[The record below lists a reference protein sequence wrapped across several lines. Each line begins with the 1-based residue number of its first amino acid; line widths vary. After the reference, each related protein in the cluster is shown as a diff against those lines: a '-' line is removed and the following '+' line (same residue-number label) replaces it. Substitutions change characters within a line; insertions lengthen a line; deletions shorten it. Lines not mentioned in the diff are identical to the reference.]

1 MCAEIGGNNIP
12 QKTSNT
18 VIKSPE
24 KSLDESLELAENI
37 STNDSDDGAF
47 LALIM
52 NGPELDLLKD
62 LDTIQT
68 KMRVKYPS
76 LKLFAR
82 GPWLLEKIIK
92 SDATTNSK

>member
-1 MCAEIGGNNIP
+1 
-12 QKTSNT
+12 
-18 VIKSPE
+18 
-24 KSLDESLELAENI
+24 
-37 STNDSDDGAF
+37 
-47 LALIM
+47 M

-76 LKLFAR
+76 LRLFAR